1 MSKPTPI
8 YLDHNATTPMA
19 PGVIEV
25 MTQALHHG
33 WGNPSSNHPWGRAA
47 KAYIDTA
54 RQQVAELLHCEPDEV
69 VFTGGGTEANNL
81 AIHGITRAHPHQ
93 THLVYS
99 NVEHPA
105 VRAPMADLV
114 ASGYRQTVVPVNAS
128 GQVNATDVL
137 AAIRPGTALISIM
150 LANNETG
157 ALQPV
162 AAIARGAGDVWV
174 HADAAQAV
182 GKIPVHVNELG
193 VDLLSVAGHKP
204 YGPKGVGALFVRRGT
219 PLNPIIR
226 GAGHE
231 GGLRPGT
238 ENVAA
243 IAGLGAACALA
254 SENASARQQLATRTQ
269 RLLQG
274 LRSQVPPLRL
284 HGPETARLPNTLNV
298 GFPNVSGRDLLA
310 AVPHIAAGTGSACH
324 EGQTTGS
331 AVLRAMGLT
340 EAQSLEAVRLSLG
353 HENTDEQV
361 HTVIRDLSAAW
372 RALHVRHPWRA

>member
-1 MSKPTPI
+1 MSTKTTI

-19 PGVIEV
+19 PQVIEV
-25 MTQALHHG
+25 MTQALRDG

-47 KAYIDTA
+47 KAFIDTA

-93 THLVYS
+93 THLIYS

-105 VRAPMADLV
+105 VQEPMADLV
-114 ASGYRQTVVPVNAS
+114 ARGHRQTVI
-128 GQVNATDVL
+128 GVNATGQVSANEVL
-137 AAIRPGTALISIM
+137 SAIRPATALISIM

-157 ALQPV
+157 ALQPL
-162 AAIARGAGDVWV
+162 ADIANGAGDVWV
-174 HADAAQAV
+174 HTDAAQAV
-182 GKIPVHVNELG
+182 GKVPVNVNKLG
-193 VDLLSVAGHKP
+193 VDLLSVAGHKL

-219 PLNPIIR
+219 PLNPVIR
-226 GAGHE
+226 GASHE

-254 SENASARQQLATRTQ
+254 IQNVHARQQLGARTR
-269 RLLQG
+269 RLLEG
-274 LRSQVPPLRL
+274 LRQKVPGLRL
-284 HGPETARLPNTLNV
+284 HGPETERLPNTLNV
-298 GFPNVSGRDLLA
+298 GFPNVSGSALLGS
-310 AVPHIAAGTGSACH
+310 VPHLAAGTGSACH

-331 AVLRAMGLT
+331 VVLRAMGLS

-353 HENTDEQV
+353 HENTDAQID
-361 HTVIRDLSAAW
+361 TAICDLSAAW
-372 RALHVRHPWRA
+372 LALQLAA

>member
-1 MSKPTPI
+1 MSTKTTI

-19 PGVIEV
+19 PQVIEV
-25 MTQALHHG
+25 MTQALRDG

-47 KAYIDTA
+47 KAFIDTA

-93 THLVYS
+93 THLIYS

-105 VRAPMADLV
+105 VQEPMADLV
-114 ASGYRQTVVPVNAS
+114 ARGHRQTVI
-128 GQVNATDVL
+128 GVNATGQVSANEVL
-137 AAIRPGTALISIM
+137 SAIRPATALISIM

-157 ALQPV
+157 ALQPL
-162 AAIARGAGDVWV
+162 ADIANGAGDVWV
-174 HADAAQAV
+174 HTDAAQAV
-182 GKIPVHVNELG
+182 GKVHVNVNKLG
-193 VDLLSVAGHKP
+193 VDLLSVAGHKL

-219 PLNPIIR
+219 PLDPVIR
-226 GAGHE
+226 GASHE

-254 SENASARQQLATRTQ
+254 IQNVHARQQLGARTR
-269 RLLQG
+269 RLLEG
-274 LRSQVPPLRL
+274 LRQKVPGLRL
-284 HGPETARLPNTLNV
+284 HGPETERLPNTLNV
-298 GFPNVSGRDLLA
+298 GFPNVSGSALLGS
-310 AVPHIAAGTGSACH
+310 VPHLAAGTGSACH

-331 AVLRAMGLT
+331 VVLRAMGLS

-353 HENTDEQV
+353 HENTDAQID
-361 HTVIRDLSAAW
+361 TAICDLSAAW
-372 RALHVRHPWRA
+372 LALQLAA